1 MKEAQE
7 KMRSGAAVQRW
18 KMRRVGASIYIICI
32 NNMYMY
38 RYIYMGGSI
47 NGGTHGYPKNG
58 WFKNGKSIYKWMIW
72 GYPHFRTPP

>member
-18 KMRRVGASIYIICI
+18 KMRRVGASIYIYIICI

-38 RYIYMGGSI
+38 IYIYIYIYGGFYKWGYPWVPKKMDGSKMENPSI
-47 NGGTHGYPKNG
+47 NG
-58 WFKNGKSIYKWMIW
+58 
-72 GYPHFRTPP
+72 